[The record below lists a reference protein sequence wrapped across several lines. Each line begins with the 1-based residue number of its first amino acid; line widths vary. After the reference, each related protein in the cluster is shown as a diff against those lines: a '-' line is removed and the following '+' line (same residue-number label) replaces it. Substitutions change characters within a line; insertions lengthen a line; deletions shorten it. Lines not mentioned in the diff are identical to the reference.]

1 MTRKMTRNMTRNVKG
16 NVKGTVGPGMRPPVK
31 HRAVAALLFATASV
45 FCAAPAS
52 AHPDMA
58 VTARVLFDIHAGR
71 LTGIAQLLAFDATTS
86 ARLLSRV
93 DTDRDGALDPGEV
106 QALANEMT
114 TSLEAR
120 GFFTEM
126 LLAGRPVSLAAPI
139 ATNARLEGG
148 HLVLSMAFAVQG
160 AATLQDG
167 ARLELML
174 RDRDLTL
181 AFRFAPDQPLI
192 VRGDQGRCT
201 TTIAPKPDEA
211 YFGGL
216 VTPDVA
222 VLACR

>member
-1 MTRKMTRNMTRNVKG
+1 MKR
-16 NVKGTVGPGMRPPVK
+16 PVK
-31 HRAVAALLFATASV
+31 HRAVAGLLFATASV
-45 FCAAPAS
+45 FCAAPAL

-58 VTARVLFDIHAGR
+58 VTARVLFDIRAGR

-93 DTDRDGALDPGEV
+93 DTDRDGALDPQV
-106 QALANEMT
+106 AQALANEIT

-120 GFFTEM
+120 GFFTEIH
-126 LLAGRPVSLAAPI
+126 LAGRPVALAAPI
-139 ATNARLEGG
+139 ATDARLEGG
-148 HLVLSMAFAVQG
+148 HLVLSMAFAIPG
-160 AATLQDG
+160 TATLQDG

-181 AFRFAPDQPLI
+181 AFRFASDQPLI
-192 VRGDQGRCT
+192 VRGDQGHCT
-201 TTIAPKPDEA
+201 TAIAPKPDAA

-222 VLACR
+222 VLICR